1 MEDKK
6 RSKTNRI
13 KRNVFGNEDDYINL
27 ERELYNT
34 RTSRDRSVRA
44 VRKSNPRE
52 TSEPPCS
59 PLTQRAAGITSRQSS
74 GSEGHKQIS
83 PIITNQEEDC
93 DLEKGEEN
101 VELSEGEKT
110 EFGEF
115 RETESGKMEYVDWKE
130 SEMVGEGDFRGMHQR
145 DPNSRYNALL
155 RRIKKQNRDPTLKGK
170 FLNKSRGKHYKFCCD
185 TGSSCNLIPVRMA
198 ALNGLEYSP
207 LDDNEPN
214 YSSVT
219 NHRLNI
225 LGQTTCFIRLE
236 KISKPIKISFLVCG
250 DDGDE
255 ALLSLDT
262 LVELSIVPPDFPC
275 PMNAAIRDHK
285 ISRINEVEEVEEVDK
300 EEKTKW
306 GTIKERVDSL
316 RSQLSFPQEN
326 RKEDMEEEKCEALK
340 QAWMKDF
347 SQVFKEDLTIEDRIK
362 MEPVKIKLVENHKDI
377 PVYHPKAANEIP
389 AYLRAA
395 ADKELNRMIAGGLL
409 EKVEEYSETVSR
421 GFFVP

>member
-1 MEDKK
+1 MGAKSARGGRNQRSQSRSRDRRVEKDKRSEAGAKSPRSSRERIQKVDKEGKKSDTEDDSEEERKDLERRLKKLEDKK

-27 ERELYNT
+27 ERELYSRRN
-34 RTSRDRSVRA
+34 SRDRSVRI
-44 VRKSNPRE
+44 VRENPRE
-52 TSEPPCS
+52 ISEPPCS
-59 PLTQRAAGITSRQSS
+59 PLTQRAAGISSRQSS
-74 GSEGHKQIS
+74 ESEGHRKIS

-101 VELSEGEKT
+101 VEPSVGEKT

-115 RETESGKMEYVDWKE
+115 RETKSGQMEYVDWKE

-170 FLNKSRGKHYKFCCD
+170 FLNKCRGKYYNFCCD
-185 TGSSCNLIPVRMA
+185 TGSSCNLIPARMA
-198 ALNGLEYSP
+198 ALNGLEYTP

-275 PMNAAIRDHK
+275 PTY
-285 ISRINEVEEVEEVDK
+285 K
-300 EEKTKW
+300 E
-306 GTIKERVDSL
+306 
-316 RSQLSFPQEN
+316 
-326 RKEDMEEEKCEALK
+326 
-340 QAWMKDF
+340 
-347 SQVFKEDLTIEDRIK
+347 
-362 MEPVKIKLVENHKDI
+362 
-377 PVYHPKAANEIP
+377 
-389 AYLRAA
+389 
-395 ADKELNRMIAGGLL
+395 
-409 EKVEEYSETVSR
+409 
-421 GFFVP
+421 